1 MWDTGTPNLE
11 LPKSP
16 CQQANNIL
24 TIVKE
29 VATHPDLYPEPK
41 LRNSS
46 NSQITHPK
54 PPKSFYTFET
64 HLREAQNPAAVVRDD
79 DEVFL
84 QTEALDASL

>member
-16 CQQANNIL
+16 CQQAKNSL

-29 VATHPDLYPEPK
+29 VATHPGPYPEPK
-41 LRNSS
+41 LRNFS
-46 NSQITHPK
+46 NSQKIHPEQ
-54 PPKSFYTFET
+54 PKSFYTFEI